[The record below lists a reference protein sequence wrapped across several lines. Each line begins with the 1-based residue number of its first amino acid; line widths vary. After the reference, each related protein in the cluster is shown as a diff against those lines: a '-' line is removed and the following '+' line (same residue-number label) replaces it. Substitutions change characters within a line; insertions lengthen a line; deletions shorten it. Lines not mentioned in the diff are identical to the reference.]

1 MTASVQPAHPAL
13 AALSEAWRRPRGRIG
28 ILLLL
33 GFVIAAVVLP
43 PLLADPLAQPDILS
57 GTLLPPGAGHP
68 FGTDALSRDV
78 LARTV
83 WGARVSLSIAGLSV
97 LLSITLGALVGLA
110 AGAAGGAADTLL
122 MRAVDA
128 ALAVPRLFL
137 LLLVL
142 AVWDRVP
149 LVALV
154 LLIGGTGWFGVAR
167 LVRGEVLRLR
177 EEGYVA
183 AARALGAGR
192 ARVIFRHLLPGTVAP
207 LLVAATLGVGDVILL
222 EAGLSFLGLGVR
234 PPTPSWGAM
243 ILESRDV
250 LVPAPWTGF
259 FPGCAIA
266 LTVIAVNLVG
276 DALSGAADPR
286 GA

>member
-1 MTASVQPAHPAL
+1 VIEAARPAR
-13 AALSEAWRRPRGRIG
+13 AALRQAWSRPGGRIG
-28 ILLLL
+28 IVVLTAL
-33 GFVIAAVVLP
+33 VVAAVALP
-43 PLLADPLAQPDILS
+43 PMLADPLAQPDILA
-57 GTLLPPGAGHP
+57 GTLLPPGAGHL

-83 WGARVSLSIAGLSV
+83 WGARVSLSVAALSV
-97 LLSITLGALVGLA
+97 LLSIVLGAAVGGL
-110 AGAAGGAADTLL
+110 AGAAGGVLDVLL

-128 ALAVPRLFL
+128 ALAAPRLFL

-149 LVALV
+149 LPALV
-154 LLIGGTGWFGVAR
+154 ILIGATGWFGVAR
-167 LVRGEVLRLR
+167 LVRGEVLRIR

-192 ARVIFRHLLPGTVAP
+192 ARVIFRHLLPGATAP

-276 DALSGAADPR
+276 DALSDAADLR